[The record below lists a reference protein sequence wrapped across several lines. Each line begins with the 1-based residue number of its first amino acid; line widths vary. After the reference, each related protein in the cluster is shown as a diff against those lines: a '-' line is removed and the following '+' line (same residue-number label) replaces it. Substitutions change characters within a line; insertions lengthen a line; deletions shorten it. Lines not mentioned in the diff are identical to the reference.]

1 MDAHSPKLDTETVKD
16 GWGPLSSLPGNPIMW
31 VLIWSELL
39 VFGAGLAAFAVARA
53 LDVQTFNESQ
63 ALLDRFLGA
72 VNTMV
77 LLSSGVCAALAVR
90 VRSDGRRGLSRWWMI
105 GAILI
110 GSVFLYV
117 KVIEYGEKLDAGLD
131 IETNTFFTLYYLITG
146 FHFLHVILGLIILV
160 IVAWKNSLENLET
173 GAAFWHMVDLIWVL
187 VFPVIYLVR

>member
-1 MDAHSPKLDTETVKD
+1 MDATTPKQDINSSEG

-39 VFGAGLAAFAVARA
+39 VFGAGLAAFAVAHA

-63 ALLDRFLGA
+63 AELDRFLGA

-77 LLSSGVCAALAVR
+77 LLTSGLCAALAVR
-90 VRSDGRRGLSRWWMI
+90 VRSDGKSTQSRWWMI
-105 GAILI
+105 AAILI
-110 GSVFLYV
+110 GSIFLYV
-117 KVIEYGEKLDAGLD
+117 KVIEYGDKLDAGFD

-146 FHFLHVILGLIILV
+146 FHFMHVIMGLIILA
-160 IVAWKNSLENLET
+160 IVTWKNSLENLET

>member
-1 MDAHSPKLDTETVKD
+1 MSDLNEHNS

-39 VFGAGLAAFAVARA
+39 VFGAALSGFAVARM
-53 LDVQTFNESQ
+53 LDVQTFDASQ
-63 ALLDRFLGA
+63 AHLDRFFGA
-72 VNTMV
+72 LNTMV
-77 LLSSGVCAALAVR
+77 LLTSGLCAALAVR
-90 VRSDGRRGLSRWWMI
+90 VRSDGNSSASRWWMVY
-105 GAILI
+105 AILI

-117 KVIEYGEKLDAGLD
+117 KIIEYGDKLDAGFD

-146 FHFLHVILGLIILV
+146 FHFFHVIMGLIILA

-187 VFPVIYLVR
+187 VYPVIYLVR